1 MTIRFYN
8 ARILTMESDRIISGE
23 LWTDGSRIS
32 YVGTADDVPAQKN
45 VFDRQ
50 IDCMNN
56 LLMPGFKNC
65 HTHTA
70 MVFARSLAD
79 DLTLDEWLH
88 KAIFP
93 REAKLKDEHIY
104 TFSKLGFAEYLA
116 GGITSCFDM
125 YFNPEQSARA
135 AVETGFRYVFCGSVN
150 DFGGIDRLE
159 NEYKTYNSLD
169 PLISYRLGFHAE
181 YTTSRN
187 IMERISQIAHDYK
200 APVYSHI
207 SETRDEVDGCI
218 ARYGMTPA
226 KLFDKLGLYDYGG
239 GGFHCVWFNEED
251 MDIYGRR
258 GLTAVFN
265 ACSNI
270 KLASGIA
277 RVSEFEKRGINTGIG
292 TDGAGSNN
300 ALDMFREMYLDNTL
314 SNIAE
319 GRAASIAPFDTLR
332 SATSGGAKCMGLTDC
347 DILAPG
353 RQADVIMIDM
363 NTPCM
368 KPENNIV
375 ANLIYSASPQT
386 VRMTMIAGKILY
398 EDGRYTTID
407 INSVY
412 DDAERLMKEIR

>member
-1 MTIRFYN
+1 M
-8 ARILTMESDRIISGE
+8 
-23 LWTDGSRIS
+23 
-32 YVGTADDVPAQKN
+32 
-45 VFDRQ
+45 
-50 IDCMNN
+50 
-56 LLMPGFKNC
+56 
-65 HTHTA
+65 
-70 MVFARSLAD
+70 
-79 DLTLDEWLH
+79 
-88 KAIFP
+88 
-93 REAKLKDEHIY
+93 
-104 TFSKLGFAEYLA
+104 YL
-116 GGITSCFDM
+116 
-125 YFNPEQSARA
+125 NPDQSARA

-239 GGFHCVWFNEED
+239 GGFHCVWFNDED
-251 MDIYGRR
+251 MDIYSQR

-314 SNIAE
+314 SGGTTNY
-319 GRAASIAPFDTLR
+319 F
-332 SATSGGAKCMGLTDC
+332 GAKVLN
-347 DILAPG
+347 IK
-353 RQADVIMIDM
+353 AD
-363 NTPCM
+363 
-368 KPENNIV
+368 E
-375 ANLIYSASPQT
+375 
-386 VRMTMIAGKILY
+386 AGKEY
-398 EDGRYTTID
+398 AEFMF
-407 INSVY
+407 
-412 DDAERLMKEIR
+412 DAIHFTQIRS